1 MIKRKESM
9 IKQECLEMNNNKQ
22 IKIHLE
28 DLDRVDSEVLEDLM
42 DFRINLDKEGVN
54 HLLET
59 YLKSLKNS
67 LADRKVNDPADKEEE
82 WASNKARISF

>member
-1 MIKRKESM
+1 
-9 IKQECLEMNNNKQ
+9 MNNNKQ

-28 DLDRVDSEVLEDLM
+28 DLDRADSEVLEGLM
-42 DFRINLDKEGVN
+42 DSRINLDKEGVN

-67 LADRKVNDPADKEEE
+67 LEVSKEVRDQEVNKQPK
-82 WASNKARISF
+82 KAKI

>member
-42 DFRINLDKEGVN
+42 DSRINLDKEGVN

-67 LADRKVNDPADKEEE
+67 LVVSKVVHDQEV
-82 WASNKARISF
+82 NKQPKKAKT